1 MDEYWC
7 VGKRTNE
14 YCGRSMMVSTKDR
27 ARRRRGPGG
36 APHDHPSPARGGL
49 PRETTAPPPP
59 DGPSD
64 DTTVRTSNRSAD
76 GGRGRCPPAS
86 LGPDGSDHDEC
97 DESGRGDEGMEVVI
111 DLPDSVATEASR
123 ILSGRTS
130 DRGKDSGGGGCDP
143 SGARTS
149 GLWIKTGGQPM
160 SSDAC
165 AVITPSTVGSG
176 DGSKA
181 TGYARVPPHPHRQD
195 KVITNIGK
203 MEEDLSALRG
213 LAAIHTDD
221 DDSAD
226 SIEYLLA
233 WCGGIADNP
242 ED

>member
-1 MDEYWC
+1 
-7 VGKRTNE
+7 
-14 YCGRSMMVSTKDR
+14 
-27 ARRRRGPGG
+27 
-36 APHDHPSPARGGL
+36 
-49 PRETTAPPPP
+49 
-59 DGPSD
+59 
-64 DTTVRTSNRSAD
+64 
-76 GGRGRCPPAS
+76 
-86 LGPDGSDHDEC
+86 
-97 DESGRGDEGMEVVI
+97 MEVVI

-181 TGYARVPPHPHRQD
+181 TGYDPFGVLTSDFSPRPPHPHRQD

-233 WCGGIADNP
+233 WCGVIAENP